1 MPQPSN
7 RERAREILAAHQ
19 RPCDKSASGYVGL
32 HMASF
37 RLLLP
42 EIAAAI
48 DAAVEEERE
57 ACAEVC
63 DEVVSADTLPISH
76 LVDPRG
82 VNWWEDGARFCA
94 NEIRARG
101 ASRE

>member
-57 ACAEVC
+57 ACARLL
-63 DEVVSADTLPISH
+63 SALFASSKFR
-76 LVDPRG
+76 DPREVQTAVTEG
-82 VNWWEDGARFCA
+82 QKL
-94 NEIRARG
+94 IRARG
-101 ASRE
+101 GDRE